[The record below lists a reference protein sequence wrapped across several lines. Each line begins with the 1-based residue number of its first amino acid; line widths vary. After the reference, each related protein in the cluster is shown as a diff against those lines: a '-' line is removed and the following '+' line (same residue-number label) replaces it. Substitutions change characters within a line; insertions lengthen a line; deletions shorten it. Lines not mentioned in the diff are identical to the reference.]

1 MELLHQV
8 NANIAALNPYQP
20 GKPIDAVAREL
31 GLTDIVKLA
40 SNENPR
46 GPGERVQ
53 QAISAASTD
62 LSRYPDG
69 GGYTLKATLAQHL
82 GVQPEQITLG
92 NGSNDVLDLMARVAV
107 EPGFEAIVAEHS
119 FVVYRLAVTCCGGTL
134 VTAPASQAP
143 DNRYGADLDAMLA
156 SITPKTRVIFLANP
170 NNPTGTWVK
179 RDALKAFLDQV
190 PAHVW
195 VVLDEAYFEYVDDPE
210 YPDGLALLSD
220 YPNLLVTRTFSKI
233 HGLAALRLGFGVS
246 HPELA
251 DLLNRVR
258 QPFNVNAI
266 AMAAALAALQDQE
279 FISESQQLNAAGLR
293 QMRTA
298 LETMGYDCIPS
309 VGNFISFDCGVPGG
323 TLFQALLQEGVIV
336 RPIAEYGLPNHI
348 RVSIG
353 LPAENQRFIDALQ
366 TVRTTLASTQVDAQ
380 HSAQQ

>member
-1 MELLHQV
+1 
-8 NANIAALNPYQP
+8 
-20 GKPIDAVAREL
+20 
-31 GLTDIVKLA
+31 
-40 SNENPR
+40 
-46 GPGERVQ
+46 
-53 QAISAASTD
+53 
-62 LSRYPDG
+62 
-69 GGYTLKATLAQHL
+69 
-82 GVQPEQITLG
+82 
-92 NGSNDVLDLMARVAV
+92 
-107 EPGFEAIVAEHS
+107 
-119 FVVYRLAVTCCGGTL
+119 
-134 VTAPASQAP
+134 PASQAP

-366 TVRTTLASTQVDAQ
+366 TVRTTLASTQADAQ